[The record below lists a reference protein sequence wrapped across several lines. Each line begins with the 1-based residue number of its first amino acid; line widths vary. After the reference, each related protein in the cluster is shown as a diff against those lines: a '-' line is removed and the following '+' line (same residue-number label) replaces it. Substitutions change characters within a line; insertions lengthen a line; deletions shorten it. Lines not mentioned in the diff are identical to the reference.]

1 MRLPQPAQPPL
12 PNNRM
17 FTWIKNLFSKKPRV
31 LTGNGPWGFAATV
44 EGNDIVVRNA
54 QATWFGGAND
64 LQDNGETASGISTKR
79 RPDIQGCALPL
90 NYGPCAGSPI
100 PKLPWGT
107 RVEVTHLASL
117 STITVP
123 VIDLGPSRGTGHA
136 IDLTVAAFKTFAPL
150 SIGKIGVDYRI
161 VGAVRYLKT

>member
-1 MRLPQPAQPPL
+1 ME
-12 PNNRM
+12 
-17 FTWIKNLFSKKPRV
+17 KKTLT
-31 LTGNGPWGFAATV
+31 LTGDGSWGFVAV
-44 EGNDIVVRNA
+44 VDGDDLVVRGA
-54 QATWFGGAND
+54 QATWFGGAD
-64 LQDNGETASGISTKR
+64 DPEDNGETASGVSTKR

-117 STITVP
+117 ATITVP

-136 IDLTVAAFKTFAPL
+136 IDLTVAAFKMFAPL
-150 SIGKIGVDYRI
+150 NTGKTDVDYRI
-161 VGAVRYLKT
+161 ICGARYVTV